1 MKTLLSLLLIISITI
16 ISWSTYAKNTV
27 IQVNTLYIKSSSN
40 AIALKPYLSNIIT
53 DDNNAFKKQKKT
65 SKNNDLFEMTI
76 VFNEKL
82 QQFLASFKGSYD
94 DVKEIANNR
103 MKSTE
108 YDSMNKKTCK
118 ENS

>member
-40 AIALKPYLSNIIT
+40 SISLKPYLSNIIT
-53 DDNNAFKKQKKT
+53 DDNNAFKPQKTNK
-65 SKNNDLFEMTI
+65 KNNDLFEITM

-82 QQFLASFKGSYD
+82 QQLIASFKGSYE
-94 DVKEIANNR
+94 DVKNVANNATQSSEYSS
-103 MKSTE
+103 KTE
-108 YDSMNKKTCK
+108 KPCR
-118 ENS
+118 ENT